1 MNNMGIL
8 SRKGAEASY
17 KILLG
22 MSCNS
27 IYVQE
32 HMDTVEEAVGYLGQA
47 LENDNMRYGRPHT
60 KVLLPK
66 NKMYFIY
73 KIFVEILTEDLSPKQ
88 AMTLYSVEV
97 EQSLECLGRALSDT
111 NQITFGIDFI
121 KKSIA
126 KYNEEMAR
134 YMPKLRDNSLDAVR
148 EYEQYNKNKGKAL
161 VWKTLL
167 NQANSPKNAN
177 IGYLTIFQ
185 VTVYISIKKL
195 DMEMDELRQQLNVK
209 YTNKAYYKLIQLEG
223 AKTVWEQ
230 INTWICAQ

>member
-1 MNNMGIL
+1 
-8 SRKGAEASY
+8 
-17 KILLG
+17 
-22 MSCNS
+22 
-27 IYVQE
+27 
-32 HMDTVEEAVGYLGQA
+32 
-47 LENDNMRYGRPHT
+47 MRYGRPHT

-66 NKMYFIY
+66 NKCTSSTNICRNINRRLIP
-73 KIFVEILTEDLSPKQ
+73 KTGNDIVLSGSR
-88 AMTLYSVEV
+88 TNTRY
-97 EQSLECLGRALSDT
+97 LGRALSDT
-111 NQITFGIDFI
+111 NQIHSESTY
-121 KKSIA
+121 KRSIIV
-126 KYNEEMAR
+126 YNKEMAR

-167 NQANSPKNAN
+167 NQLNSPKNTN

>member
-22 MSCNS
+22 MLCNS
-27 IYVQE
+27 IYIQE

-47 LENDNMRYGRPHT
+47 LENDNMKYGRPHT
-60 KVLLPK
+60 RILLPK
-66 NKMYFIY
+66 NKMYCIY
-73 KIFVEILTEDLSPKQ
+73 KILVEILTKDLSPKQ

-97 EQSLECLGRALSDT
+97 EQSLEYLGQALSAT

-126 KYNEEMAR
+126 KYNEEVAR
-134 YMPKLRDNSLDAVR
+134 YLPKLRDNSLDAVR
-148 EYEQYNKNKGKAL
+148 EYEQYNKNKGKVL

-167 NQANSPKNAN
+167 NQLNSPKNTN

-185 VTVYISIKKL
+185 VTAYISIKKL
-195 DMEMDELRQQLNVK
+195 DMEMDELIQQLNVK